1 MIFFK
6 MFLLSVILVAF
17 TMLALAVKL
26 LVNPKAEF
34 SLHTCAFKEGD
45 KEEGESCQGCQIN
58 QDSPLKETK

>member
-1 MIFFK
+1 MLLK

-34 SLHTCAFKEGD
+34 SLHTCAFKEG
-45 KEEGESCQGCQIN
+45 EENEEESCSGCGI
-58 QDSPLKETK
+58 KELTK